1 MDKALTQEP
10 LLNSRSQQEKASDL
24 RKALASEKP
33 LCVPGAFNAL
43 VAKLAERKGFPAV
56 YVSGAALHNG
66 ITGYPDIGLLTQ
78 SEMAQFS
85 GYIARATNV
94 PTIADV
100 DTGFGEALNV
110 VRTVQRYEQEGI
122 AAIHLE
128 DQVFPKRCGHLGGK
142 AVIPTEHMVA
152 KVRAA
157 CQARSNPETL
167 IIARVDSRSVHGF
180 DDALTRAR
188 AYVDAGAEM
197 IFPEALK
204 DATEFEHFAT
214 QLRQTHPHVW
224 LLANMTEFGQTPLYT
239 TDQFG
244 DWGYNLVIFPMTFM
258 RVLQKTMDE
267 ALGLLKAQGTQAH
280 FMDRMASRQEL
291 YDLIRYNDYTALDDQ
306 LSFTI

>member
-1 MDKALTQEP
+1 MREALG
-10 LLNSRSQQEKASDL
+10 SG
-24 RKALASEKP
+24 KP
-33 LCVPGAFNAL
+33 LCVPGAFNAM
-43 VAKLAERKGFPAV
+43 VAKLAERQGFPAV

-66 ITGYPDIGLLTQ
+66 VTGYPDIGLLTQ

-85 GYIARATNV
+85 GYIARATHL

-142 AVIPTEHMVA
+142 AVIPIDHMVA

-157 CQARSNPETL
+157 CQTRSNPETL
-167 IIARVDSRSVHGF
+167 IIARVDSRSVNGF
-180 DDALTRAR
+180 EDALKRAR

-204 DATEFEHFAT
+204 DATEFEQFAT
-214 QLRQTHPHVW
+214 QLRHTHPHVW

-239 TDQFG
+239 TEQFG
-244 DWGYNLVIFPMTFM
+244 QWGYNLVIFPMTFM
-258 RVLQKTMDE
+258 RVLQKAMDD
-267 ALGLLKAQGTQAH
+267 ALSILKAEGTQSS

-291 YDLIRYNDYTALDDQ
+291 YELIRYTDYTALDAS
-306 LSFTI
+306 LSKASTLAFEMPIS

>member
-1 MDKALTQEP
+1 ML
-10 LLNSRSQQEKASDL
+10 RSG
-24 RKALASEKP
+24 KP

-43 VAKLAERKGFPAV
+43 VAKLAECQGFPAV

-66 ITGYPDIGLLTQ
+66 VTGYPDIGLLTQ

-85 GYIARATNV
+85 GYIARATNL

-142 AVIPTEHMVA
+142 AVIPVEHMVA

-167 IIARVDSRSVHGF
+167 IIARVDSRSVNGF
-180 DDALTRAR
+180 DDALMRAR
-188 AYVDAGAEM
+188 AYVNAGAEM

-204 DATEFEHFAT
+204 DASEFEQFAT
-214 QLRQTHPHVW
+214 QLRETHPKAW

-239 TDQFG
+239 TQQFG
-244 DWGYNLVIFPMTFM
+244 QWGYNLVIFPMTLM
-258 RVLQKTMDE
+258 RVLQKTIDE
-267 ALGLLKAQGTQAH
+267 ALTLLKTEGTQAG
-280 FMDRMASRQEL
+280 FVDRMATRQEL
-291 YDLIRYNDYTALDDQ
+291 YDLIRYSDYTAMDASISEASTLA
-306 LSFTI
+306 FEMPTV